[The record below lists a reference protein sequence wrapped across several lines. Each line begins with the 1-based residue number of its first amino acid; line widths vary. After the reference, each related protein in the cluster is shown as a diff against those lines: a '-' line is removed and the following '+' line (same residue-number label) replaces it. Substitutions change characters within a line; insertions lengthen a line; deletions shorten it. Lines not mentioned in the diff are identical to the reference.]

1 MAYSAAF
8 LSVGFG
14 RLMRFLYRGLPSRP
28 RFPRAFGPIVKP
40 EIFTDKHMPPSATKF
55 RVEVLRAD
63 LVVSTERFCAVYYKP
78 SDQSQLVLR
87 VRTHTNDHTLIAQ
100 AWRAANHKA
109 RELGWIQ

>member
-1 MAYSAAF
+1 VAYSAAF

-55 RVEVLRAD
+55 QVEVLRAD

-87 VRTHTNDHTLIAQ
+87 SDHTLIAR
-100 AWRAANHKA
+100 AWRVANDKA